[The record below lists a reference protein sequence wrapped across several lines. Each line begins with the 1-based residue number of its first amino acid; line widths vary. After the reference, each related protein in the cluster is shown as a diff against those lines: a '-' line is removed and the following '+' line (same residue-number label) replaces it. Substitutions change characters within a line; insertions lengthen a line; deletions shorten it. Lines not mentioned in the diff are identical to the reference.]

1 MRGRVGGAGSVGDV
15 GGAQRSGKH
24 EKTKV
29 SGVRETLAG
38 LEAAEPVALVAR
50 DALSVHVQGC

>member
-1 MRGRVGGAGSVGDV
+1 MRGRVGGAGSVGDA

-24 EKTKV
+24 EKAKA
-29 SGVRETLAG
+29 SGARETLAS
-38 LEAAEPVALVAR
+38 LEAAEPVTLVAR